1 MIPTA
6 ASSGIINSM
15 REDAGRNEL
24 IYPSPSD
31 EIVLRVGRLLH
42 HPRTTA
48 GLLQPIAVYRPRLGA
63 FRVLRITPETP
74 RSDYD
79 QFSLMVSRAR
89 ADAILTSGQNLRL
102 EPHGTHTLQGPGNL
116 PEDLA
121 AWRREKLG
129 KTSPP
134 HLLVLTRGR
143 DLDLDHPAFK
153 YNGRI
158 FIFTTEESAFALEA
172 AAAERG
178 IEVVGA
184 AEPSPASAVEFLRQ
198 ELGAAT
204 ISVEAG
210 PTVARQ
216 LYDPVIVDEI
226 QLSIFDPPDPAALPG
241 SVRGPFFLDQRRLEE
256 LYRWSPGFSETTA
269 DGVWTFYRLERRDDY

>member
-1 MIPTA
+1 MEDSESPPFFGY
-6 ASSGIINSM
+6 SFPP
-15 REDAGRNEL
+15 RE
-24 IYPSPSD
+24 PS
-31 EIVLRVGRLLH
+31 
-42 HPRTTA
+42 A
-48 GLLQPIAVYRPRLGA
+48 GLEMQIHLVFGHPLTTTGVVQPVALYRPRPGT

-74 RSDYD
+74 RSDLD

-89 ADAILTSGQNLRL
+89 ADAIITTGQNLRL
-102 EPHGTHTLQGPGNL
+102 EPTGTHEIQGSGTLPQAL
-116 PEDLA
+116 S
-121 AWRREKLG
+121 AWRRETLA

-134 HLLVLTRGR
+134 HLLVLSRGK

-153 YNGRI
+153 YRGRV
-158 FIFTTEESAFALEA
+158 FLFTSEESAFALEA

-184 AEPSPASAVEFLRQ
+184 AEPSPAEAVEFLRQ

-210 PTVARQ
+210 PSVSRQ

-241 SVRGPFFLDQRRLEE
+241 SIRGPFFLDEARLRE

-269 DGVWTFYRLERRDDY
+269 DGRWTFYRLERRADY

>member
-1 MIPTA
+1 MPPA
-6 ASSGIINSM
+6 AAAPVDNRSISIFG
-15 REDAGRNEL
+15 L
-24 IYPSPSD
+24 TT
-31 EIVLRVGRLLH
+31 LLVTVFG
-42 HPRTTA
+42 HPLTTT
-48 GLLQPIAVYRPRLGA
+48 GLLQTVAAYRTRLGA
-63 FRVLRITPETP
+63 LRVIRIHPETP
-74 RSDYD
+74 QSDID

-116 PEDLA
+116 AETLA
-121 AWRREKLG
+121 TWRREHLG

-143 DLDLDHPAFK
+143 DLNLDHPALN
-153 YNGRI
+153 YNGRV
-158 FIFTTEESAFALEA
+158 FVFTTEESAFALEA

-184 AEPSPASAVEFLRQ
+184 AEPSPAAAVEFLRQ

-210 PTVARQ
+210 PTVARE
-216 LYDPVIVDEI
+216 LYDPVMVDEI

-241 SVRGPFFLDQRRLEE
+241 SIRGPFFLDEARLRE

-269 DGVWTFYRLERRDDY
+269 DGVWTFYRLERRADF

>member
-1 MIPTA
+1 MGTESPR
-6 ASSGIINSM
+6 NF
-15 REDAGRNEL
+15 REALGGSLDLTKILTNIRQVF
-24 IYPSPSD
+24 S
-31 EIVLRVGRLLH
+31 
-42 HPRTTA
+42 HPLTTT
-48 GLLQPIAVYRPRLGA
+48 GLLQPAAVYRPRPGA
-63 FRVLRITPETP
+63 LRILRINPDTPH
-74 RSDYD
+74 SNYD
-79 QFSLMVSRAR
+79 QLSLMVSRAR

-116 PEDLA
+116 AETLA
-121 AWRREKLG
+121 TWRREHLG

-143 DLDLDHPAFK
+143 NLDLDHPALN
-153 YNGRI
+153 YNGRVL
-158 FIFTTEESAFALEA
+158 IFTTEESAFALEA

-184 AEPSPASAVEFLRQ
+184 AEPSPAAAVEFLRQ

-210 PTVARQ
+210 PTVARE

-241 SVRGPFFLDQRRLEE
+241 SIRGPFFLDEARLRE
-256 LYRWSPGFSETTA
+256 LYRWSPGFSETTS
-269 DGVWTFYRLERRDDY
+269 DGVWTFYRLERRADF